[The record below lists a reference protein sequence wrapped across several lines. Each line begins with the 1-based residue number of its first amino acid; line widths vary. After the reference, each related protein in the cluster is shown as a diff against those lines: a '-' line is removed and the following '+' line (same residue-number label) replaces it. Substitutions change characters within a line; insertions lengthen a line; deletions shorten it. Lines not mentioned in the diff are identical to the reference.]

1 MIKNT
6 ALRAALLLIVM
17 TLLLGLI
24 YPLTVTG
31 VAQIL
36 FHNKANGS
44 MIVKNGE
51 IIGSRLIGQNFKN
64 PAYFHGRP
72 SAAGKDGYDAT
83 ASSGSNLGPTNKAL
97 IDDAKKL
104 SEQVHK
110 ENGIPE
116 NQPVPSDLITSSASG
131 LDPDI
136 SIDAAYVQI
145 PRIAKI
151 RGISEAKLKEL
162 VNSHITGRQF
172 GILGEKRINVLM
184 LNIALDDF
192 KK

>member
-44 MIVKNGE
+44 MVIKNGE

-104 SEQVHK
+104 SEQVRK
-110 ENGIPE
+110 ENEIPE

-151 RGISEAKLKEL
+151 RGISEGKLKEL

-172 GILGEKRINVLM
+172 GILGEKRVNVLM
-184 LNIALDDF
+184 LNIALDDL

>member
-44 MIVKNGE
+44 MIVKNGK
-51 IIGSRLIGQNFKN
+51 IIGSKLIGQNFKN

-104 SEQVHK
+104 SEQVRK
-110 ENGIPE
+110 ENEIPE

-151 RGISEAKLKEL
+151 RGISEGKLKEL

-172 GILGEKRINVLM
+172 GILGEKRVNVLM
-184 LNIALDDF
+184 LNTALDDL